1 MLKRHRH
8 NCGCDMLKRS
18 QHFDGRHLLRRRE
31 LLTRSLSL
39 FATPLVAAPLLKP
52 VPASRRYP
60 ARTIDLV
67 AESNVIDMLG
77 LLTLNWS
84 LLDRWHQ
91 DPTAFSDSDFRK
103 LRSSGIDVFH
113 PAVAF
118 ETGQAHEVTRAW
130 FEKWNRLIAWHPDY
144 FLRVAGPNDLARAK
158 QEGRV
163 GIILGMQDANHLR
176 SVDDVD
182 EFYQMGQR
190 LTQLTYNSENRLG
203 DGCKATRDRGLTGF
217 GAEVVARMNS
227 TGMAIDV
234 SHCGQ
239 RTSLDAIS
247 SSKKPVLITH
257 SNCRALAPGTARC
270 KPDEVI
276 RAAARGG
283 GRSRNHRRAALRA
296 GQGPGDR
303 RRRSGPFR
311 SRSETGRRGAC
322 WLGERFR
329 SGRSSRLRRTR
340 AEQRQP
346 DLRTDRGA
354 SPARVYACAP
364 GADAGRELSAGSSG
378 DLGVALFRASRQ
390 SGSRKCA
397 RRRPTLQSL

>member
-1 MLKRHRH
+1 M
-8 NCGCDMLKRS
+8 
-18 QHFDGRHLLRRRE
+18 RRRE

-283 GRSRNHRRAALRA
+283 GVLGITAVRHFVRDRDPVTVEDVLDHFDHAVKLVGVEHVGLGSDFDLDAHPAYDV
-296 GQGPGDR
+296 PGLNNVNR
-303 RRRSGPFR
+303 IYELTEGLL
-311 SRSETGRRGAC
+311 RRGY
-322 WLGERFR
+322 
-329 SGRSSRLRRTR
+329 TR
-340 AEQRQP
+340 AHLALMLGGNFQR
-346 DLRTDRGA
+346 
-354 SPARVYACAP
+354 
-364 GADAGRELSAGSSG
+364 
-378 DLGVALFRASRQ
+378 ALQEIWA
-390 SGSRKCA
+390 
-397 RRRPTLQSL
+397 